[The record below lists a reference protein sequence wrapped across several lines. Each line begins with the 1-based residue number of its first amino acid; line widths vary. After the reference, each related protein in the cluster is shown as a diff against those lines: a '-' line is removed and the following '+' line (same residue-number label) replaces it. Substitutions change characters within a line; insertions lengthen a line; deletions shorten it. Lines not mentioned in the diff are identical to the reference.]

1 VNQAAVDAPG
11 EPIRLHIR
19 EGIATIELNR
29 PASGNAIDLEL
40 ARALL
45 TSVRQVSLR
54 DDVRVLVLRGAGKN
68 FCAGGDIQAM
78 DEAEDPTAYI
88 GELAT
93 TIGDAVQELTTLAK
107 PVVCIAQGA
116 AAGAGLALTLAADI
130 VIASSS
136 ARFLAAF
143 GLVGLTPDSG
153 TSWLLPQLVG
163 LRRALDLTLTG
174 RVLSAQ
180 EALDWGLVTR
190 VIDADELDSQSARAI
205 SELASGAIQALGA
218 TRALVRAASA
228 HTLDEQLRLEALT
241 IANASGS
248 AEAQAL
254 LSAFVARQRRSA

>member
-1 VNQAAVDAPG
+1 VNQAAVEDPQ
-11 EPIRLHIR
+11 EFVRLNIR
-19 EGIATIELNR
+19 EGIATVELNR
-29 PASGNAIDLEL
+29 PASGNAIHLDL

-45 TSVRQVSLR
+45 EAVRQASHR
-54 DDVRVLVLRGAGKN
+54 ADVRMLVLRGAGRN
-68 FCAGGDIQAM
+68 FCVGGDIQAM
-78 DEAEDPTAYI
+78 EEAEAPTAYI

-93 TIGDAVQELTTLAK
+93 TIGDAVRELTMLAK
-107 PVVCIAQGA
+107 PVVCIVQGA

-143 GLVGLTPDSG
+143 GSVGLTPDSG

-180 EALDWGLVTR
+180 EALDWGLITR
-190 VIDADELDSQSARAI
+190 VIDAEALDSHSELTI
-205 SELASGAIQALGA
+205 SELASGATQALGA
-218 TRALVRAASA
+218 TRALVRVASS

-254 LSAFVARQRRSA
+254 LSAFVAKRRGSA